1 MGFKNLRI
9 VSIAPEPDDWAKA
22 QNFVS
27 IKILE
32 LKLVAI
38 DIGIRGCPI
47 DEYRKKQASVDN
59 TINERQQALIQKILD
74 EELKRA
80 EAEEKN

>member
-1 MGFKNLRI
+1 M
-9 VSIAPEPDDWAKA
+9 
-22 QNFVS
+22 
-27 IKILE
+27 
-32 LKLVAI
+32 AI